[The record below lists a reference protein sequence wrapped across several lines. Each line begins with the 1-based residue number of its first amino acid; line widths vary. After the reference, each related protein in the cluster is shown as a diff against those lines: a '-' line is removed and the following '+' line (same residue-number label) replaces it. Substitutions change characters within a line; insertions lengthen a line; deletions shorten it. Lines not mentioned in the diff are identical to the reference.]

1 MINPLENLDEAKV
14 LDMEN
19 FVGQFYDLA
28 KVTPVTYTPK
38 LNSFVSDFDIESVL
52 AENESAD
59 IDLKKLLGLSDS

>member
-1 MINPLENLDEAKV
+1 
-14 LDMEN
+14 MEN

-28 KVTPVTYTPK
+28 KVTPVTYIPK

-52 AENESAD
+52 AEHESAD